1 MAFSAKHFERTIDRP
16 PLLFRTTLTDRR
28 QLTRIIPH
36 HPTVLPV
43 RIKRVALIV
52 LPANYLN
59 ELRNEAWYAALENS
73 RVPAYHV
80 LVVYFRLIILVYH
93 YNIYIERRK

>member
-1 MAFSAKHFERTIDRP
+1 M
-16 PLLFRTTLTDRR
+16 
-28 QLTRIIPH
+28 
-36 HPTVLPV
+36 
-43 RIKRVALIV
+43 IV